1 MSKNMLKKTT
11 LWSILVGIVLVAALV
26 VGIVFGF
33 NNANADN
40 RTTLTVTMDRYVYN
54 ADLDDVKEECEN
66 AIGDVDYEVVE
77 GSMSGNVGE
86 LVYVFDADEV
96 SFEQA
101 TAMKYAINAK
111 FDERVNAEND
121 KLFGFEISATVNGE
135 TLVDSVAKGYT
146 LRGAIAIVVL
156 AVLAFA
162 YVAIRYNVFK
172 GILVCA
178 SVLLGILLTTAVAVL
193 TRIPVA
199 NSLLYAIAFGGLLS
213 AVNVVM
219 NLAKEKTES
228 ETCCNVATKEVSA
241 LAICLGVAFVL
252 VGVVGIITNIAILWF
267 ALLCLVATAV
277 AAFVGLIYAPILN
290 SPLDAIAAEQAE
302 ARSTAYKGAKKT
314 SAKEKKVF
322 VKEEVKAEESETVA
336 QPVAE
341 ETVEETVEETT
352 EETVTEVEQE
362 KEMETAEETVEE
374 NTEETAETEVKETEN

>member
-1 MSKNMLKKTT
+1 MSKNMLKKTK

-33 NNANADN
+33 NNANVDN
-40 RTTLTVTMDRYVYN
+40 RTALTVTMDRYVYN
-54 ADLDDVKEECEN
+54 ADLDDVKAECQN
-66 AIGDVDYEVVE
+66 VIGNVDYEVVE

-86 LVYVFDADEV
+86 LVYFFDADEV

-101 TAMKYAINAK
+101 TAMKDAINTK
-111 FDERVNAEND
+111 FSERVNAEDD

-146 LRGAIAIVVL
+146 LRGAIAIVVV

-172 GILVCA
+172 GILACA
-178 SVLLGILLTTAVAVL
+178 SVLLGVLLTTAVAVL

-213 AVNVVM
+213 LVNVVM
-219 NLAKEKTES
+219 NLAKEKTET
-228 ETCCNVATKEVSA
+228 ETCCNVATKEISA

-252 VGVVGIITNIAILWF
+252 VGVVGIITNMAILWF

-290 SPLDAIAAEQAE
+290 SPLEAIAAEQAE
-302 ARSTAYKGAKKT
+302 ARSTDYKGAKKT
-314 SAKEKKVF
+314 STKEKKVF
-322 VKEEVKAEESETVA
+322 VKEEVKAEE
-336 QPVAE
+336 P
-341 ETVEETVEETT
+341 ETVEEAKEETTESVVEETT
-352 EETVTEVEQE
+352 EEPVEEVEE
-362 KEMETAEETVEE
+362 IEETETTEETVETEEETAEETE
-374 NTEETAETEVKETEN
+374 N